1 MQCFKITIEN
11 NNQLE
16 MKYLLNNIYNVVT
29 KNKEV
34 LEYAPNR
41 KIILATGYISDT
53 DVFNIHHN
61 ILINKY
67 TTLKDYRLMI
77 KDIIQQRYFDG
88 YLRNVIIRVDILV
101 WNPDVRKDSNK
112 WSNVSTGF
120 KPKNKSI

>member
-16 MKYLLNNIYNVVT
+16 MKYLLQNIYNVVT

-41 KIILATGYISDT
+41 KIILATGFVSDT
-53 DVFNIHHN
+53 DVFNIHPN
-61 ILINKY
+61 VLINKY
-67 TTLKDYRLMI
+67 TTFKDYRLMI

-101 WNPDVRKDSNK
+101 WNPDIRKDSNT
-112 WSNVSTGF
+112 W
-120 KPKNKSI
+120 NKLFL